1 MCKLLLIIGEVCNNK
16 KIPLP
21 SPLIPAAL
29 YKFSVKTLGV
39 ERKILIRSNSV
50 LYPIY
55 EGYIFFLT
63 ITERFPCGLPC
74 FQNTIIFV
82 K

>member
-1 MCKLLLIIGEVCNNK
+1 MCKLLLIIGEVCRNK
-16 KIPLP
+16 KILLP
-21 SPLIPAAL
+21 SPLMPAAL

-63 ITERFPCGLPC
+63 ITERFPY
-74 FQNTIIFV
+74 NIIIFV

>member
-1 MCKLLLIIGEVCNNK
+1 M
-16 KIPLP
+16 
-21 SPLIPAAL
+21 PAAL

-63 ITERFPCGLPC
+63 ITERFPY
-74 FQNTIIFV
+74 NIIIFV